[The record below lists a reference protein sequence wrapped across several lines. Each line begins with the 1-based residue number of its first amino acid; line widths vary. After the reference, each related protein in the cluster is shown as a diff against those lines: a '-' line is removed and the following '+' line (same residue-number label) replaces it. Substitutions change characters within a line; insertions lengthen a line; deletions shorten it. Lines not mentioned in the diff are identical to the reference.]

1 MKYKHKAETRSDILT
16 LLCEASEIEHGLA
29 CSYLFT
35 AFSLKCEVDESLKW
49 EQLHMVKKWAAQIF
63 FVASEEMLH
72 LAQVWNLLTAIGGT
86 PYYARPNFP
95 LNAKYYHFDIPISL
109 NPFSVSTMKRFKMY
123 ELPRTINEKDYVKT
137 EFGLSFED
145 SYDYKT
151 VGDLY
156 AMIKEGIKSI
166 PEEKLFIGDKDIQI
180 GSDVIDFPDII
191 KVTDR
196 KTSLE
201 AIDQIMEQGEGTEI
215 DEENSHYWIFSQI
228 LSEFEQEIV
237 NDNSFNPV
245 KNIIENPVVFNK
257 GDIDINNANIL
268 QNESA
273 ILISDLFDDLY
284 VLMMQILQHVFLTSN
299 KKKSREL
306 GKFAIH
312 MMPIVIKPLA
322 DCLSKIPAGSLY
334 KNKTASPSFTIN
346 RHVQIPSN
354 YDIAIILINERLAH
368 LIERSEFISKK
379 YDLPEEFYKAI
390 KSLKS
395 IKP

>member
-1 MKYKHKAETRSDILT
+1 MKYKQKAKTRSDILT

-35 AFSLKCEVDESLKW
+35 AFSLKNEVDDYLKW
-49 EQLHMVKKWAAQIF
+49 EQLHMVKKWGAQIF

-72 LAQVWNLLTAIGGT
+72 LAQVWNILTAIGGT

-95 LNAKYYHFDIPISL
+95 LNAKYYHFDMPISL
-109 NPFSVSTMKRFKMY
+109 NPFSIKTMQRFKMY
-123 ELPRTINEKDYVKT
+123 ELPRTINEKEYVKT

-156 AMIKEGIKSI
+156 TMIKEGIMKI
-166 PEEKLFIGDKDIQI
+166 PEETLFIGNKDAQI
-180 GSDVIDFPDII
+180 GSDIIDFPDII
-191 KVTDR
+191 KVINRNTA
-196 KTSLE
+196 LE
-201 AIDQIMEQGEGTEI
+201 AIDQIMEQGEGTET

-228 LSEFEQEIV
+228 LSEYEQEIV
-237 NDNSFNPV
+237 NDDNFNPV
-245 KNIIENPVVFNK
+245 KNIIENPVVFDK
-257 GDIDINNANIL
+257 GDIDTNNANIL
-268 QNESA
+268 ENDSA
-273 ILISDLFDDLY
+273 ILVSDLFDDLY

-299 KKKSREL
+299 KEKSRNL

-322 DCLSKIPAGSLY
+322 DCLSKIPAGKSY
-334 KNKTASPSFTIN
+334 KNKTASASFTIN
-346 RHVQIPSN
+346 RHVQLPSN

-379 YDLPEEFYKAI
+379 YNLPGEFYKAI
-390 KSLKS
+390 KNLKS